1 MEQKS
6 KAEKYAMEA
15 VSIKTKKTTLGIETL
30 LYPPG
35 ENDKPLVMHSNFSR
49 MKFTLIS
56 KETDKTFNVW
66 ANVPARE
73 IYSIKTVTDAIIN
86 SMTAIRLQP
95 VKKENN
101 TSENLSPAYVVKIAN
116 GAFKGKTPA
125 EILINNPNNKTG
137 LEQQVNWLK
146 TNLSKFPNNQ
156 KQIDAIMD
164 AFKLLNENKLVKSQT
179 VSENSTPEL
188 QIIDIYRADIRIPH
202 SNKVDQN
209 GNTDVYS
216 MNITYDPNKNY
227 PITINIANMMA
238 PPIIGE
244 NGMVTANLKQAVNK
258 KSCSIP
264 LTERD
269 WINTVNALYNRITEF
284 ENAYFPSQWKKA
296 YDLSYKFE
304 EK

>member
-86 SMTAIRLQP
+86 SMTTIRLQP

-101 TSENLSPAYVVKIAN
+101 TSENLSPAYTETIKT
-116 GAFKGKTPA
+116 GMFKNKTPA
-125 EILINNPNNKTG
+125 EILIKNPNDKVG
-137 LEQQVNWLK
+137 LENQLVWLK
-146 TNLSKFPNNQ
+146 NNLAKYSGNQ
-156 KQIDAIMD
+156 NQINAILD
-164 AFKLLNENKLVKSQT
+164 AFKLMDENKLVDPKT
-179 VSENSTPEL
+179 IIKNDVPEL

-227 PITINIANMMA
+227 PVTINIANMMA